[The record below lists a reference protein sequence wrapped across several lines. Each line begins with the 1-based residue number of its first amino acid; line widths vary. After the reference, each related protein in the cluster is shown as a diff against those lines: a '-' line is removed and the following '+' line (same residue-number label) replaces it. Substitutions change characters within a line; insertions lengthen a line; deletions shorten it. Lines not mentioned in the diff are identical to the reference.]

1 MLFMVNPSKEAGNGL
16 WIVIGMNC
24 ELLRYRVV
32 A

>member
-16 WIVIGMNC
+16 SIVIGMNC